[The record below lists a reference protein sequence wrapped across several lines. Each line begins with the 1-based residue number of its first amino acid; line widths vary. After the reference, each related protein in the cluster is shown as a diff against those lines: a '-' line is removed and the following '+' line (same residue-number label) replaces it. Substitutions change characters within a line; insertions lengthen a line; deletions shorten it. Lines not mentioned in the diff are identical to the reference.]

1 MLSNTS
7 ERMAGVYLN
16 HVDTSLSI
24 FYWQEQEDNNEVGQG
39 EGESDKDSAKN
50 DGSRMDEE
58 DDNTL
63 EKWRTVIRTFSAYKR
78 SHKTTW
84 KKNCCPLSA
93 TSCQ

>member
-1 MLSNTS
+1 
-7 ERMAGVYLN
+7 MAGVYLN

-63 EKWRTVIRTFSAYKR
+63 EKWRTVIRTFSPYKR